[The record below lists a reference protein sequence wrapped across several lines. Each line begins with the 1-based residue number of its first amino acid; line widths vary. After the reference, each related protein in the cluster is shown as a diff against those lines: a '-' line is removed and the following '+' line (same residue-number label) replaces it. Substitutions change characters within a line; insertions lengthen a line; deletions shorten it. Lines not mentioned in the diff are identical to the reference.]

1 MADAIERLTKRV
13 YTIAEPSFEYVTAK
27 TGVNVNQIIERLE
40 QYENTGLTPEEIEQL
55 KGECSGWKAD
65 AKEHKE
71 DHADV

>member
-55 KGECSGWKAD
+55 KGKCSGWKAD
-65 AKEHKE
+65 AKEYKE

>member
-13 YTIAEPSFEYVTAK
+13 YTIAEPSFEYVTTK